1 MCSIVGTYG
10 YKAIII
16 CNKTSLGERKENSLF
31 MMYIMRQKTKQQI
44 IEGGKEKDTYKLE
57 KNKNGKLYINAFRGK
72 YEASNSKTVNI
83 YIRIR

>member
-31 MMYIMRQKTKQQI
+31 MMYIMRQKNETTDKRG
-44 IEGGKEKDTYKLE
+44 GGKEKDTYKLE
-57 KNKNGKLYINAFRGK
+57 KNKNEKLYIC
-72 YEASNSKTVNI
+72 I
-83 YIRIR
+83 

>member
-31 MMYIMRQKTKQQI
+31 MIYIMRQKKTKQQI
-44 IEGGKEKDTYKLE
+44 KEGGKEKDTYKLE
-57 KNKNGKLYINAFRGK
+57 KNQNEKLYIYAFRGK

-83 YIRIR
+83 YTY